1 MDKPALSI
9 RCRYRFPSLSQRSI
23 ERLVRAR
30 FRSPQSLPRSEPR
43 AGFELRPAPFNRR
56 QVGRIRRQVLNPSPT
71 ISNRLGNTG
80 DLMRAQIIHHHHVAQ
95 SQSRPQ
101 DLLDIGTKYITRR
114 RPWNR
119 HQRRGTAQR
128 KRPDQGH
135 VNPGVAG
142 HAVRDTLASGGTS
155 IASGH
160 RQIDARFIDERQ
172 TLESDLA
179 DLVLVV
185 VTRLADP
192 FGVTF
197 DGVDGLFF
205 RVRPRRFKE
214 RQRVAKLRLMPSS
227 WRVLVCSSTK
237 VRACPGPD
245 PGSGCACI
253 HARTC
258 WSAAASSR
266 RFWPPP
272 WGLAVKMPVVR

>member
-1 MDKPALSI
+1 MGKPALSI

-30 FRSPQSLPRSEPR
+30 FRSPQSL
-43 AGFELRPAPFNRR
+43 FELRPAPFNRR

-71 ISNRLGNTG
+71 TSNRLGNTG

-135 VNPGVAG
+135 VNPRVAG
-142 HAVRDTLASGGTS
+142 HAVRDALASGGTS

-179 DLVLVV
+179 DLVLIV

-237 VRACPGPD
+237 VR
-245 PGSGCACI
+245 SGCACI

-272 WGLAVKMPVVR
+272 WGLAVKVPVVR